1 MKTITKQLWLAVLLA
16 IAGLQFSIAQTLDP
30 QPPRNLSAQVTTS
43 PNGGTILLKWQS
55 AGIKPDGFNVY
66 SAFNDVQGTPM
77 YRITGS
83 ILSQNN
89 DSLGWYFYSIPV
101 YTTGIYSMYVTAFG
115 NMKESG
121 PSNVVNVSYKADNT
135 PSAAFQFQSAGSWL
149 AAKNVPYSY
158 DANVQMRTSTTSL
171 INVPEDGQSVKYS
184 LEKAPAGMT
193 IDAQTGQLTWTPTAT
208 GEYFVYVVATVQ
220 FQGAQARLSQSLQ
233 ISVRNCA
240 QVTTLAGFV
249 NDENGVAIE
258 KGYVMIMSSKSSD
271 SLNRNQVYTAE
282 IRGGSYGITV
292 DEGTFYLQAGGGDF
306 DAEWYQDSP
315 IREKAMPVTLVC
327 GDTVMANFVV
337 SRHPAPKLYTVRGM
351 VTDKVTGEPIS
362 SAMIE
367 FSNPKGTRINT
378 TQITATTDAKGAYTV
393 QLPGDQ
399 LFVARCT
406 AGVFDPTTGIMS
418 YTYFPQYYREV
429 SLLTEA
435 TLINP
440 VSSSAAM
447 ISFRLIRKTD
457 EQFKGQIR
465 GTLVASDGHI
475 LAGKVMAFPVKD
487 TRSEVLTTDVL
498 IDGTYNFTN
507 VATGNYV
514 LFALATQES
523 YVPGFYRAGRSAT
536 LSWGEATVISVGLQS
551 TSPTY
556 TITLD
561 PLSAIKGK
569 GRIRG
574 TIGKGKGIA
583 KGDSPLAADPLSGAM
598 VYAIDANGRVSAYS
612 WSDGN
617 GAFETSELPKGKYTL
632 VASKIGYKEYTA
644 EVEIVDEDIT
654 TETNVELSTAD
665 PSGVA
670 EDTFVNSA
678 VVFPNPATETISVEF
693 TGEGATSLQVM
704 NMLGGE
710 VHSATLVARGHTRYT
725 FSGTSLPTGRYF
737 VKITTGSTV
746 TILPVSLMK

>member
-1 MKTITKQLWLAVLLA
+1 
-16 IAGLQFSIAQTLDP
+16 
-30 QPPRNLSAQVTTS
+30 
-43 PNGGTILLKWQS
+43 
-55 AGIKPDGFNVY
+55 
-66 SAFNDVQGTPM
+66 
-77 YRITGS
+77 
-83 ILSQNN
+83 
-89 DSLGWYFYSIPV
+89 
-101 YTTGIYSMYVTAFG
+101 
-115 NMKESG
+115 
-121 PSNVVNVSYKADNT
+121 
-135 PSAAFQFQSAGSWL
+135 
-149 AAKNVPYSY
+149 
-158 DANVQMRTSTTSL
+158 
-171 INVPEDGQSVKYS
+171 
-184 LEKAPAGMT
+184 
-193 IDAQTGQLTWTPTAT
+193 
-208 GEYFVYVVATVQ
+208 
-220 FQGAQARLSQSLQ
+220 
-233 ISVRNCA
+233 
-240 QVTTLAGFV
+240 
-249 NDENGVAIE
+249 
-258 KGYVMIMSSKSSD
+258 
-271 SLNRNQVYTAE
+271 
-282 IRGGSYGITV
+282 
-292 DEGTFYLQAGGGDF
+292 
-306 DAEWYQDSP
+306 
-315 IREKAMPVTLVC
+315 
-327 GDTVMANFVV
+327 MANFVV